1 MKVNVSRTVLIFL
14 KKVLCTQVYY
24 MVNHIQG
31 ARNAVLEMYSF
42 KRIYQKR
49 QKAKKSMIKPSYGV

>member
-1 MKVNVSRTVLIFL
+1 MKKKSYSMKVNVSRTVLIFL

-42 KRIYQKR
+42 KRIY
-49 QKAKKSMIKPSYGV
+49 